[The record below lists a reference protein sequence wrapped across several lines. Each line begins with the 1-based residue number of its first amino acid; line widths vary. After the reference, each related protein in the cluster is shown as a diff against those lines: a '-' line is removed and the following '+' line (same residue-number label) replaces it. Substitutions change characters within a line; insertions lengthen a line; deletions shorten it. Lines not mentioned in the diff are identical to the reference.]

1 MSKFKRLAL
10 IGFVSAMFSAA
21 SVQANVLYSND
32 FETASTFGL
41 SGVTD
46 IQTAPGNGQKFIGFL
61 NLGSFT
67 ALTLNTAGISR
78 ILLKF
83 DLYTLESLD
92 GDSLTWGADY
102 FDLNVNSTAS
112 LLRATFSNHP
122 FVDFPQS
129 FGGAGSPAGTG
140 SDSTLTGTLGYNYT
154 IDVLDHTYH
163 LTFETDVSSDTTVLN
178 FIGNTNQGWS
188 DEGFGIDNIQVSSVP
203 VPGALTLFGSAIL
216 GFSLRKREA

>member
-1 MSKFKRLAL
+1 MSNFIRLAL
-10 IGFVSAMFSAA
+10 IGFVSAIFSTA
-21 SVQANVLYSND
+21 SAQANLLYSND
-32 FETASTFGL
+32 FESASTIGL

-46 IQTAPGNGQKFIGFL
+46 IQASPGNGQKFIGFL

-67 ALTLNTAGISR
+67 TLTLNTAGISR

-102 FDLNVNSTAS
+102 FDLNVNSTTS

-122 FVDFPQS
+122 FGDFPQS
-129 FGGAGSPAGTG
+129 FGGIGSPAGMG
-140 SDSTLTGTLGYNYT
+140 SDSTLTGTLGFNYT
-154 IDVLDHTYH
+154 TEILDHTYH
-163 LTFETDVSSDTTVLN
+163 LTFETDISSDTTVLN
-178 FIGNTNQGWS
+178 FIGNTTQGWI

-203 VPGALTLFGSAIL
+203 IPGTLTLFGSAIL
-216 GFSLRKREA
+216 VFLLRRRKA

>member
-1 MSKFKRLAL
+1 MSKFKRLAV

-21 SVQANVLYSND
+21 SAQANILYSND
-32 FETASTFGL
+32 FESASTVGL

-61 NLGSFT
+61 NSGSST

-92 GDSLTWGADY
+92 GDSLIWGADY
-102 FDLNVNSTAS
+102 FDLNINSTAS
-112 LLRATFSNHP
+112 LLHATFSNHP
-122 FVDFPQS
+122 FDDFPQS
-129 FGGAGSPAGTG
+129 FGGVGSPAGRG
-140 SDSTLTGTLGYNYT
+140 SDSALTGILGFNYT
-154 IDVLDHTYH
+154 TEVLDHTYH

-188 DEGFGIDNIQVSSVP
+188 DEGFGIDNIQVSSIP
-203 VPGALTLFGSAIL
+203 VPGAFILFGSAIL
-216 GFSLRKREA
+216 VFSLRKRKA